1 MMGTHETD
9 GAQGE
14 GGGARSSHSFHSSRL
29 LELRGV
35 AYTYADAPAVR
46 DVSFSVG
53 ERQLLAL
60 TGPNGSGKSTLLK
73 LIARV
78 LAPQQGEVLYE
89 ETPLAQW
96 PAKEYAQR
104 VGYLPQDPDPAFPM
118 RAIDV
123 VVSGRAPYL
132 GRFSWESLRDW
143 EEAERALALCDA
155 AHLRDRYL
163 DEMSGGERKR
173 VFLAR
178 VLAGTPRLIVLDE
191 PLAALDLSHVQ
202 QFSKLLRDVVDQTGC
217 TVLFAAHD
225 LNWAAAHSDRML
237 VMQRGV
243 LAVDATPAE
252 VMRADVMRSFFGFDA
267 ETVTAGGRTWIVPRA
282 LPQP

>member
-1 MMGTHETD
+1 M
-9 GAQGE
+9 
-14 GGGARSSHSFHSSRL
+14 
-29 LELRGV
+29 LE
-35 AYTYADAPAVR
+35 VR
-46 DVSFSVG
+46 DVSYSYAGTVAVREVSFRAG
-53 ERQLLAL
+53 ERQLVAL

-73 LIARV
+73 MIARV
-78 LAPQQGEVLYE
+78 AAPARGDVLFE
-89 ETPLAQW
+89 SRSVAEW
-96 PAKEYAQR
+96 PAKEYARR

-132 GRFSWESLRDW
+132 GRFSWEKAADW
-143 EEAERALALCDA
+143 EESERALALCDA
-155 AHLRDRYL
+155 THLRDRYL

-178 VLAGTPRLIVLDE
+178 VLAGTPRLILLDE

-202 QFSKLLRDVVDQTGC
+202 QFSRLLRDVVDRTGC

-237 VMQRGV
+237 VMQRGA
-243 LAVDATPAE
+243 LALDATPAE
-252 VMRADVMRSFFGFDA
+252 VMTAEVMRSFFGFEA
-267 ETVTAGGRTWIVPRA
+267 ETLAAGGRTWIVPKVHG
-282 LPQP
+282 Q